1 MSHLNAVSRASRK
14 KLLYLRGL
22 SLVCCQRWILFWNW
36 VSYTFLE
43 AIQKS
48 MEHLQLLIIS
58 KFFCGHIYNSF
69 VLILKYKT
77 PTTIT
82 KKIWKKCNNSSKKQ
96 KNIITLLL
104 NLTQKSHSQKRDIH
118 SCTEETFMENFD
130 FKIFLRKVL
139 LKTHIASCGYK
150 KGSSKK
156 G

>member
-1 MSHLNAVSRASRK
+1 MSHLNGVSRASRK

-77 PTTIT
+77 PRTIT
-82 KKIWKKCNNSSKKQ
+82 KKIRKKCNNSSKKN
-96 KNIITLLL
+96 NIIALLL
-104 NLTQKSHSQKRDIH
+104 NLTQNSHSQKRDIH
-118 SCTEETFMENFD
+118 ACTEETFMENFD

>member
-1 MSHLNAVSRASRK
+1 M
-14 KLLYLRGL
+14 
-22 SLVCCQRWILFWNW
+22 
-36 VSYTFLE
+36 SYTFLE

-77 PTTIT
+77 PRTIT
-82 KKIWKKCNNSSKKQ
+82 KKIRKKCNNSSKKN
-96 KNIITLLL
+96 NIIALLL
-104 NLTQKSHSQKRDIH
+104 NLTQNSHSQKRDIH
-118 SCTEETFMENFD
+118 ACTEETFMENFD